1 MADGDL
7 SLLGIGLTALLSTL
21 GTLGVTY
28 FSNRASRTD
37 KEDERRKHGQY
48 LAARVVC
55 ELDPF
60 VEKCLNVTA
69 DNGEPDWQQ
78 EGEYVCSVQSPDLL
92 LPDDVDWKSIPH
104 DLMYRILSLQNQIE
118 YSERVISSVFEI
130 DSPPNYDQGFR
141 ERQFQYAK
149 IGTLALDIATDLR
162 KTFDL
167 PFPDYD
173 AWDPRTYLDKVF
185 IRENEVRQMARRAAK
200 RFVAEQAVDPS
211 AA

>member
-7 SLLGIGLTALLSTL
+7 SLLGIELTALLSTL

-28 FSNRASRTD
+28 FSNHASRTD

-55 ELDPF
+55 ALDPF

-69 DNGEPDWQQ
+69 DNGEPDGQQ
-78 EGEYVCSVQSPDLL
+78 EGRYVFSVQSPDLL
-92 LPDDVDWKSIPH
+92 LPDDVEWKSIPH
-104 DLMYRILSLQNQIE
+104 DLMYRILSIQNQID

-130 DSPPNYDQGFR
+130 DLPPNYNQGFR
-141 ERQFQYAK
+141 EREFQYAK

-162 KTFDL
+162 KTFGL
-167 PFPDYD
+167 LFPD
-173 AWDPRTYLDKVF
+173 
-185 IRENEVRQMARRAAK
+185 
-200 RFVAEQAVDPS
+200 
-211 AA
+211 

>member
-1 MADGDL
+1 M
-7 SLLGIGLTALLSTL
+7 LSTL

-28 FSNRASRTD
+28 FSNHASRTD

-55 ELDPF
+55 ALDPL

-69 DNGEPDWQQ
+69 DNGEPD
-78 EGEYVCSVQSPDLL
+78 
-92 LPDDVDWKSIPH
+92 DVDWKNIPH
-104 DLMYRILSLQNQIE
+104 DLMYRILSIQNQID

-130 DSPPNYDQGFR
+130 DLPPNYNQGFR

-162 KTFDL
+162 KTFGL

-173 AWDPRTYLDKVF
+173 TWNPRG
-185 IRENEVRQMARRAAK
+185 ICQRER
-200 RFVAEQAVDPS
+200 S
-211 AA
+211 ATICPKGG